1 MPGSFVAV
9 AHATIAA
16 PPAKVWEAL
25 TDPDLITKY
34 FHGTTVESDWEVG
47 SPITWTGE
55 MGGTEYLDKGEIVVF
70 EPEVQ
75 LRHTHWS
82 NLTGE
87 PDEPEYYKTVTYD
100 LAEVDGST
108 QLTLTQDNMPSQE
121 AADEMVAKGWQPILE
136 GLKSVVEE

>member
-25 TDPDLITKY
+25 TDPALITKY

-55 MGGTEYLDKGEIVVF
+55 MGGTPYEDKGEILAF
-70 EPEVQ
+70 EPGVRLQ
-75 LRHTHWS
+75 HTHWS

-100 LAEVDGST
+100 LAEIDGST
-108 QLTLTQDNMPSQE
+108 QLTLTQDNNPSQE
-121 AADEMVAKGWQPILE
+121 AADEMVTKGWQPILH
-136 GLKSVVEE
+136 GLKDVVEE